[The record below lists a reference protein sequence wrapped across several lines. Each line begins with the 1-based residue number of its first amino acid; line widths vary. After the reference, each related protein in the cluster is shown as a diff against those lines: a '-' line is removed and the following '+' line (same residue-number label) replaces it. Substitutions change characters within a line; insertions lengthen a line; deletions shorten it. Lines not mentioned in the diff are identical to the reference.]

1 MYVQTYV
8 RDSLCEPLAL
18 LLTTLPLCMFACS
31 DPDFQLPGKTIGMY
45 HSSNVLCTLLG
56 GPLPEQELR
65 FFSVYLQTVIAVVSY
80 VAKVPD
86 GNNLHDSYSITIVL
100 YSLDFSNLSVPS
112 YRPDP
117 TGILVSSR
125 RLHCAQLLQSSC
137 GSRTQ
142 IFPLSSNNPDISG
155 CDLVVISPSMV
166 VVYVHH

>member
-1 MYVQTYV
+1 
-8 RDSLCEPLAL
+8 
-18 LLTTLPLCMFACS
+18 MFAIVFASHWPCYLLPS
-31 DPDFQLPGKTIGMY
+31 RCACLHAQIQTSSCPERLSACTTRLTFCARYWVTHFQNK
-45 HSSNVLCTLLG
+45 SFD
-56 GPLPEQELR
+56 